1 SINQLI
7 ETISK
12 QLKNLQETQTQ
23 LIQTE
28 KMSSLGNLVAGIAH
42 EVNNPINFIYG
53 NLEYTRH
60 YVDDLM
66 GLVHLYQQYYPDADP
81 EIKKYIETIDFDFL
95 VSDLPKVVSSMTMGA
110 ERIRNIVLSLRNFS
124 RLDESE
130 VKEVDIHEG
139 INNTILMLS
148 HRLNHPIKVTEIY
161 GKIPLI
167 SCYPAL
173 LNQVFLNIL
182 NNGIDAIEEALNQGN
197 FSGKDSKKSAKI
209 PQITIR
215 TELFESNMI
224 CIRFWNNGPI
234 IPYKIQRKLFDP
246 FFTTKPPGQGTGLG
260 LAIAYQ
266 IITKHRGRIEVFS
279 DEFKG
284 TEFAIFLPIKSELI
298 R

>member
-1 SINQLI
+1 
-7 ETISK
+7 
-12 QLKNLQETQTQ
+12 
-23 LIQTE
+23 
-28 KMSSLGNLVAGIAH
+28 
-42 EVNNPINFIYG
+42 VNNPINFIYG

-66 GLVHLYQQYYPDADP
+66 ELVHLYQQYYPEAHP
-81 EIKKYIETIDFDFL
+81 EIKKHIETIDFDFL

-110 ERIRNIVLSLRNFS
+110 ERIRTIVLSLRNFS

-130 VKEVDIHEG
+130 VKKVNLHEG

-148 HRLNHPIKVTEIY
+148 HRVNNQIKITQNY
-161 GKIPLI
+161 GKIPDVK
-167 SCYPAL
+167 CYPAL

-182 NNGIDAIEEALNQGN
+182 NNGIDAIEEALPHGY
-197 FSGKDSKKSAKI
+197 FSGKDSKNTAKF

-215 TELFESNMI
+215 TELLDPNMI

-234 IPYKIQRKLFDP
+234 VPYKIQRKLFDP

-266 IITKHRGRIEVFS
+266 IITKHGGRIEVFS
-279 DEFKG
+279 EEFKG
-284 TEFAIFLPIKSELI
+284 TEFAVFLPIESELI